1 VGNKKKDKRLAHANM
16 VWERSQL
23 KAAIAAEQIDKAAAA
38 VEQYREE
45 LSEEQFEAIKVQVEN
60 QKKQIEAYLISERD
74 KYAAKLDELNLEAV
88 IQEDLGKGSKPKIV
102 NLEDL

>member
-1 VGNKKKDKRLAHANM
+1 M

-23 KAAIAAEQIDKAAAA
+23 KAAIAAEQIDKAIAA
-38 VEQYREE
+38 VEQYKDE
-45 LSEEQFEAIKVQVEN
+45 LNEEQLEAIRVQVEN

-74 KYAAKLDELNLEAV
+74 KYAAKLDELNIEAV
-88 IQEDLGKGSKPKIV
+88 IKDGSKPVLV

>member
-1 VGNKKKDKRLAHANM
+1 M

-23 KAAIAAEQIDKAAAA
+23 KAAIAAEQIDKAVAA
-38 VEQYREE
+38 VEQYKEE
-45 LSEEQFEAIKVQVEN
+45 LSEEQFEAIKLQVEN
-60 QKKQIEAYLISERD
+60 QKKQIEAYLIAERD

>member
-1 VGNKKKDKRLAHANM
+1 MGNKKKDKRLAHANM

>member
-1 VGNKKKDKRLAHANM
+1 VKNKKKDKRLAHANM

-23 KAAIAAEQIDKAAAA
+23 KAAIAAEQIDKAIAA
-38 VEQYREE
+38 VEQYKDE
-45 LSEEQFEAIKVQVEN
+45 LNEEQLEAIRVQVEN

-74 KYAAKLDELNLEAV
+74 KYAAKLDELNIEAV
-88 IQEDLGKGSKPKIV
+88 IKDGSKPILV

>member
-23 KAAIAAEQIDKAAAA
+23 KAAIAAEQIDKAVAA
-38 VEQYREE
+38 VEQYKEE
-45 LSEEQFEAIKVQVEN
+45 LSEEQFEAIKLQVEN
-60 QKKQIEAYLISERD
+60 QKKQIEAYLIAERN
-74 KYAAKLDELNLEAV
+74 KYAAKLDELNIEAV
-88 IQEDLGKGSKPKIV
+88 IKDGSKPVLV

>member
-1 VGNKKKDKRLAHANM
+1 LNNKKKNKRLAHANM

-23 KAAIAAEQIDKAAAA
+23 KAAIAAEQVDKAVAA
-38 VEQYREE
+38 VEQYQDE
-45 LSEEQFEAIKVQVEN
+45 LTEDQLAEIKAQVET
-60 QKKQIEAYLISERD
+60 QKKQIESFLIAERN

-88 IQEDLGKGSKPKIV
+88 IQEDLGEGSKTKIV

>member
-1 VGNKKKDKRLAHANM
+1 LNNKKKNKRLAHANM

-23 KAAIAAEQIDKAAAA
+23 KAAIAAEQVDKAVAA
-38 VEQYREE
+38 VEQYQDE
-45 LSEEQFEAIKVQVEN
+45 LTEDQLAEIKAQVET
-60 QKKQIEAYLISERD
+60 QKKQIELFLIAERN

-88 IQEDLGKGSKPKIV
+88 IQEDLGEGSKTKIV

>member
-1 VGNKKKDKRLAHANM
+1 M

-45 LSEEQFEAIKVQVEN
+45 LSEEQFAAIKVQVEN

>member
-1 VGNKKKDKRLAHANM
+1 VKNKKKDKRLAHANM

-23 KAAIAAEQIDKAAAA
+23 KAAIAAEQIDKAIAA
-38 VEQYREE
+38 VEQYKDE
-45 LSEEQFEAIKVQVEN
+45 LNEEQLEAIKVQVEN

-74 KYAAKLDELNLEAV
+74 KYAAKLDELNVEAV
-88 IQEDLGKGSKPKIV
+88 IKDGSKPVLV

>member
-1 VGNKKKDKRLAHANM
+1 MGNKKKDKRLAHANM

-45 LSEEQFEAIKVQVEN
+45 LSEEQFAAIKVQVEN
-60 QKKQIEAYLISERD
+60 QKKQIESFLISERD

>member
-1 VGNKKKDKRLAHANM
+1 MNNKKKNKRLAHANM

-23 KAAIAAEQIDKAAAA
+23 KAAIAAEQVDKAVAA
-38 VEQYREE
+38 VEQYRDE
-45 LSEEQFEAIKVQVEN
+45 LTEDQLAEIKAQVET
-60 QKKQIEAYLISERD
+60 QKKQIELFLIAERN

-88 IQEDLGKGSKPKIV
+88 IQEDLGEGSKTKIV

>member
-1 VGNKKKDKRLAHANM
+1 MKNKKKDKRLAHANM

-23 KAAIAAEQIDKAAAA
+23 KAAIAAEQIDKAVAA
-38 VEQYREE
+38 VEQYKEE
-45 LSEEQFEAIKVQVEN
+45 LSEEQFEAIKLQVEN
-60 QKKQIEAYLISERD
+60 QKKQIEAYLIAERN

-88 IQEDLGKGSKPKIV
+88 IQEDLSKGSKPKIV

>member
-1 VGNKKKDKRLAHANM
+1 VKNKKKDKRLAHANM

-23 KAAIAAEQIDKAAAA
+23 KAAIAAEQIDKAIAA
-38 VEQYREE
+38 VEQYKDE
-45 LSEEQFEAIKVQVEN
+45 LNEEQLEAIRVQVEN

-74 KYAAKLDELNLEAV
+74 KYAAKLDELNIEAV
-88 IQEDLGKGSKPKIV
+88 IKDGSKPVLV

>member
-1 VGNKKKDKRLAHANM
+1 M

-23 KAAIAAEQIDKAAAA
+23 KAAIAAEQVDKAVAA
-38 VEQYREE
+38 VEQYQDE
-45 LSEEQFEAIKVQVEN
+45 LTEDQLAEIKAQVET
-60 QKKQIEAYLISERD
+60 QKKQIESFLIAERN

-88 IQEDLGKGSKPKIV
+88 IQEDLGEGSKTKIV

>member
-1 VGNKKKDKRLAHANM
+1 MKNKKKDKRLAHANM

-23 KAAIAAEQIDKAAAA
+23 KAAIAAEQIDKAIAA
-38 VEQYREE
+38 VEQYKDE
-45 LSEEQFEAIKVQVEN
+45 LNEEQLEAIKVQVEN

-74 KYAAKLDELNLEAV
+74 KYAAKLDELNVEAV
-88 IQEDLGKGSKPKIV
+88 IKDGSKPVLV

>member
-1 VGNKKKDKRLAHANM
+1 M

-23 KAAIAAEQIDKAAAA
+23 KAAIAAEQVDKAVAA
-38 VEQYREE
+38 VEQYQDE
-45 LSEEQFEAIKVQVEN
+45 LTEDQLAEIKAQVET
-60 QKKQIEAYLISERD
+60 QKKQIELFLIAERN

-88 IQEDLGKGSKPKIV
+88 IQEDLGEGSKTKIV

>member
-23 KAAIAAEQIDKAAAA
+23 KAAIAAEQIDKAVAA
-38 VEQYREE
+38 VEQYRGE
-45 LSEEQFEAIKVQVEN
+45 LSEEQLEAIKVQVEN
-60 QKKQIEAYLISERD
+60 QKKQIEAYLIGERD
-74 KYAAKLDELNLEAV
+74 KYAAKLDELNIEAV
-88 IQEDLGKGSKPKIV
+88 IKDGSKPVLV

>member
-1 VGNKKKDKRLAHANM
+1 M

-23 KAAIAAEQIDKAAAA
+23 KAAIAAEQVDKAVAA
-38 VEQYREE
+38 VEQYRDE
-45 LSEEQFEAIKVQVEN
+45 LTEDQLAEIKAQVET
-60 QKKQIEAYLISERD
+60 QKKQIELFLIAERN

-88 IQEDLGKGSKPKIV
+88 IQEDLGEGSKTKIV

>member
-1 VGNKKKDKRLAHANM
+1 MKNKKKDKRLAHANM

-45 LSEEQFEAIKVQVEN
+45 LSEEQFAAIKNQVEN

-74 KYAAKLDELNLEAV
+74 KYAAKLDELNIEAV
-88 IQEDLGKGSKPKIV
+88 IKDGSKPVLV